1 VKEQKRYIKAKVALV
16 DVLVDFQGREVTKP
30 GDDHTQIRLLALT
43 TYIPSY
49 AEINATPKH
58 E

>member
-1 VKEQKRYIKAKVALV
+1 VLV
-16 DVLVDFQGREVTKP
+16 DVLVDFQGREVMKP